1 MLLLILWNL
10 ILRPSLLLSCS
21 EIHIKLDYF
30 EARNLLQ
37 IILKVPKTCLFFRM
51 IVSIYNT
58 MWHKSALKFSELAS
72 KANTW
77 FSIKQTSIVII
88 LELNFFQDFLECKD
102 ILQAVYLWTWIES
115 FICFRLTVQNV
126 EQAGTVPAKI
136 LDPVSSEIF
145 ATHATSIEIPCVG
158 VGLPTPEYT

>member
-1 MLLLILWNL
+1 MICVGDSLNKNLVINHLIWLLINGS
-10 ILRPSLLLSCS
+10 R
-21 EIHIKLDYF
+21 
-30 EARNLLQ
+30 
-37 IILKVPKTCLFFRM
+37 
-51 IVSIYNT
+51 
-58 MWHKSALKFSELAS
+58 
-72 KANTW
+72 
-77 FSIKQTSIVII
+77 
-88 LELNFFQDFLECKD
+88 
-102 ILQAVYLWTWIES
+102 